1 MYNSRQREAGRLPEN
16 EKSEELEMMKR
27 LFAILLAV
35 AMVLCAMSALAENA
49 DADPV
54 LVTVNGEEIRESTEM
69 VKTWKGYLLS
79 QVGSD
84 ADEATMQMVNQY
96 ALEYTIQYT
105 AAKLGLEKAGLGIT
119 QEELD
124 AEKAAM
130 AAEAK
135 AQWDEAV
142 DGIAEEQFGIT
153 AASTDEEKAAGRA
166 DAINFILTNYGIT
179 EEDFTTITDG
189 DVMLNTIYSKAYSNA
204 TQGIAVTDE
213 EVEAHFNELVEEDR
227 QLLISTASQMNG
239 DDAELS
245 DEELN
250 KAMAAIYEM
259 YAQYYGYG
267 FMYQPEGYKGIT
279 HILLPV
285 EEELLNTWKDLQA
298 KLEEQADEQEAT
310 EGTEATDGTEA
321 APEATAEPVTQEMV
335 DAAKQ
340 AILDS
345 VKEKVDEINAKL
357 ASGTSFE
364 DLILE
369 YGTDPGMQDEKTRAE
384 GYPVHAGS
392 LVYDQNFTNG
402 AAALQNVGDV
412 SDPVVSQFG
421 VHILHYLRDLPSGA
435 VEFTDEVKQGIYEE
449 LLGNKQSEAFNAQM
463 AQWKADA
470 VIEWTEA
477 GESWKIQ
484 EEAATEAAGGE

>member
-1 MYNSRQREAGRLPEN
+1 
-16 EKSEELEMMKR
+16 MMKR

-79 QVGSD
+79 QADSD
-84 ADEATMQMVNQY
+84 ADEATLQRLNQY

-124 AEKAAM
+124 AKKTEM
-130 AAEAK
+130 EAEAK

-179 EEDFTTITDG
+179 EEDFTAITDG

-213 EVEAHFNELVEEDR
+213 EVEAHFNELVESDR

-259 YAQYYGYG
+259 YARYYGYG

-345 VKEKVDEINAKL
+345 VKDKVDEINAKL

-412 SDPVVSQFG
+412 SDPVVSQLG
-421 VHILHYLRDLPSGA
+421 VHILHYLRDLPGGA

-449 LLGNKQSEAFNAQM
+449 LLGDKQSEAFDAQM

-484 EEAATEAAGGE
+484 EEAATEAADAE

>member
-1 MYNSRQREAGRLPEN
+1 
-16 EKSEELEMMKR
+16 MMKR

-79 QVGSD
+79 QADSD
-84 ADEATMQMVNQY
+84 ADEATLQRLNQY

-124 AEKAAM
+124 AKKTEM
-130 AAEAK
+130 EAEAK

-179 EEDFTTITDG
+179 EEDFTAITDG

-213 EVEAHFNELVEEDR
+213 EVEAHFNELVESDR

-259 YAQYYGYG
+259 YARYYGYG

-345 VKEKVDEINAKL
+345 VKDKVDEINAKL

-412 SDPVVSQFG
+412 SDPVVSQLG
-421 VHILHYLRDLPSGA
+421 VHILHYLRDLPGGA

-449 LLGNKQSEAFNAQM
+449 LLGDKQSEAFNAQM

-470 VIEWTEA
+470 VIEWTEV

-484 EEAATEAAGGE
+484 EEAATEAADAE